1 MAALSLPPACGF
13 CWACRVSHKPAF
25 ASALAG
31 AAFSSCGS
39 AWAHGTL
46 GADTSIWTASA
57 HLLTSPLSLAALIGL
72 ALVLF
77 GIREPLSVIAS
88 ALAAAAAAVA
98 TFFSPSIPPVM
109 APAAVV
115 IIGLCAVAGWKPA
128 AMFSPMLAVLAG
140 LAAGSAADLE
150 QARWQDLTGMAV
162 TVMIAVFWLLATAD
176 NLNTSGR
183 LQAILPVARRVLGS
197 WVAAIALL
205 LGALV
210 LFGKHA

>member
-1 MAALSLPPACGF
+1 ML
-13 CWACRVSHKPAF
+13 HKPAV
-25 ASALAG
+25 ATALAG
-31 AAFSSCGS
+31 AALSGCNS

-46 GADTSIWTASA
+46 GADTSIWTASS

-77 GIREPLSVIAS
+77 GIREPLSVGAAGLA
-88 ALAAAAAAVA
+88 ALAAVVA
-98 TFFSPSIPPVM
+98 TLFSPHLPAVM

-115 IIGLCAVAGWKPA
+115 IIGLGAVAGWKPSA
-128 AMFSPMLAVLAG
+128 ALSLVLAVLSG
-140 LAAGSAADLE
+140 LAAGAAADLE
-150 QARWQDLTGMAV
+150 QPRWQDLIGMAV
-162 TVMIAVFWLLATAD
+162 TVMIAAFWLLAVSD

-183 LQAILPVARRVLGS
+183 LRAVLPVARRVLGS

-205 LGALV
+205 LGALA